1 MSMLYT
7 DDIAAFSDAAP
18 PTPWSRGLTEPRI
31 DPTSYVHTFSNVIG
45 DVRIGEHVLVAP
57 GTSIRADEGFP
68 FHIGPYTN
76 IQDGVVIHGLEKGRV
91 KGDDGQEYSVWIGDH
106 TSITHMAL
114 IHGPCYVGDNCF
126 IGFRST
132 VFNAKVGN
140 GCVVMM
146 HALVQDVEIPPGK
159 YVPSGAIITT
169 QQQADRL
176 PNVLPSDLHFTAHII
191 EVNDALRAGYQCA
204 QDDSCLVKFRQ
215 SNLPTPTVS
224 SLGGSLMLSH
234 ATPPAADQVQRL
246 LSQGYRIGIEFADER
261 RYRTSSWQTGA
272 TLAGSPQEVLPQISR
287 HLGELVGV
295 YVRLI
300 GIDPKAK
307 KRVWEQVVQTPK
319 DQPGQT
325 LGSVSAGS
333 SGSLR
338 SSLSARDSIRDSTG
352 DSTGDRDLASTVVH
366 LLNQGYRVGL
376 EVADER
382 RYRTS
387 SWTSVGITDSPNQL
401 QQMLSQYTGVYV
413 RLLGIDPKLK
423 KRVLEKVIQ
432 TPSGSPTHSSPKTS
446 STNGTFSS
454 QGVGSPLQE
463 QIRRLLNQGYK
474 IGLEFADERRYRT
487 SSWTSG
493 GVISSNFEGEVV
505 AQVQAALSSHRG
517 EYVRLLGIDTKAK
530 KRVLEQLIH
539 KPGQG
544 VAVAVVDVPSYAH
557 DNPVSFSGYGVS
569 AASSL
574 SQEIQSDIQK
584 LLNQGYRIGS
594 EHADA
599 RRYRTSSWKSCAPIA
614 STHMADILRE
624 LEACLQEHQGEYVR
638 LLGIDTKAKKRVLE
652 KLIQTP

>member
-18 PTPWSRGLTEPRI
+18 PTPWSRGLAEPRI
-31 DPTSYVHTFSNVIG
+31 HPTSYVHTFSNVIG

-68 FHIGPYTN
+68 FHIGPYSN
-76 IQDGVVIHGLEKGRV
+76 IQDGVVIHGLQKGRV
-91 KGDDGQEYSVWIGDH
+91 KGDDGQDYSVWIGDH

-114 IHGPCYVGDNCF
+114 IHGPCYVGNNCF

-132 VFNAKVGN
+132 VFNARVGH

-169 QQQADRL
+169 QHQADRL
-176 PNVLPSDLHFTAHII
+176 PDVLPSDLHFTGHII

-204 QDDSCLVKFRQ
+204 EDDSCLAKFRQ
-215 SNLPTPTVS
+215 SPLPASAVS
-224 SLGGSLMLSH
+224 SSGGSLMPSH
-234 ATPPAADQVQRL
+234 TTPPAADQVQRL

-272 TLAGSPQEVLPQISR
+272 TLAGSPQEVLPQLSR
-287 HLGELVGV
+287 HLGELAGV

-319 DQPGQT
+319 AQPG
-325 LGSVSAGS
+325 LGSVGESSRGQDGS
-333 SGSLR
+333 SF
-338 SSLSARDSIRDSTG
+338 SSFSGMSG
-352 DSTGDRDLASTVVH
+352 DSDLITTVQQ

-382 RYRTS
+382 HYRTS
-387 SWTSVGITDSPNQL
+387 SWTSVGITDSSSQL
-401 QQMLSQYTGVYV
+401 QQMLAQQSGVYV
-413 RLLGIDPKLK
+413 RLLGIDPKAK

-432 TPSGSPTHSSPKTS
+432 TPSGSPVKGGQVSSA
-446 STNGTFSS
+446 NGSFASPNG
-454 QGVGSPLQE
+454 GVGSPLQE

-493 GVISSNFEGEVV
+493 GVIPSDYEGEVV
-505 AQVQAALSSHRG
+505 AQVQAALSSHPG
-517 EYVRLLGIDTKAK
+517 DYVRLLGIDTKAK
-530 KRVLEQLIH
+530 KRVLEQVIQ
-539 KPGQG
+539 KPGQ
-544 VAVAVVDVPSYAH
+544 VAAAPSASFTAADVPSYAH
-557 DNPVSFSGYGVS
+557 DNPVSRAGYGVGS
-569 AASSL
+569 RL
-574 SQEIQSDIQK
+574 SQEIQADIQH
-584 LLNQGYRIGS
+584 LLNQGYRIGT

-614 STHMADILRE
+614 STQMAEVLRE

-638 LLGIDTKAKKRVLE
+638 LLGIDPKAKKRVLE
-652 KLIQTP
+652 KVIQTP